1 MSRNL
6 QSHSKRII
14 SRRLMRIGSA
24 ACVGASIFLPAQSL
38 LASTYDGQAVHLN
51 AGETVKVNCPS
62 GAESATQLEQ
72 FGNTQYYSLRCVGD
86 SNSNPAPGVVEH
98 SDSGTTVHLD
108 RGGSLHIVCY
118 GGDANLNT
126 VGNTRYFDLACTP

>member
-1 MSRNL
+1 MFHNST
-6 QSHSKRII
+6 QSHSKKVI
-14 SRRLMRIGSA
+14 SRFMQIGSA
-24 ACVGASIFLPAQSL
+24 AFVGASIFLPTQFL

-51 AGETVKVNCPS
+51 GGEAVKVNCPS

-86 SNSNPAPGVVEH
+86 SNSNPAPAVVEH

-118 GGDANLNT
+118 GGDANLDT
-126 VGNTRYFDLACTP
+126 VGDTRYFDLACTP